1 MVNSLLRFVADVA
14 LRVCPILV
22 DGVMV
27 VCSGGKGLVLYSTNY
42 YYYYY
47 YYYYYC
53 NDDWLKIFSPIF
65 QPMRSKTKF
74 DRTLYARFLPRFDQV
89 KGNC

>member
-22 DGVMV
+22 DEVMV
-27 VCSGGKGLVLYSTNY
+27 VCSGGKGLVLYST
-42 YYYYY
+42 Y

-53 NDDWLKIFSPIF
+53 NDDDDDDWLKICTPIF

-74 DRTLYARFLPRFDQV
+74 DRTLYARFLPRFNQV